1 MKTFAKLDS
10 NGVVLNISIADDS
23 WDSLGW
29 IEYTETNPAI
39 IGGDFVDDYFYSPQP
54 YPSWIRNKGIWN
66 APTPRPED
74 GKFYSWNEEDQA
86 WILVNDQGI

>member
-29 IEYTETNPAI
+29 VEYTETNPAI
-39 IGGDFVDDYFYSPQP
+39 IGGDFVDHYFYSPQP

-66 APTPRPED
+66 APTELPKDNNNYIWNEAGKEWKLAD
-74 GKFYSWNEEDQA
+74 GK
-86 WILVNDQGI
+86 GI